1 MPFGLVNAPATF
13 SRVMRSV
20 FRGVPCVVN
29 FIDDILIHTR
39 SWEHHLEVL
48 EEVLRLLSKANLK
61 AKPSKCFLGFE
72 TIEFLGHQVSKG
84 CLKPNLDKI
93 DAIVNAHRPQSKK
106 KLRSFLGLAGY
117 YRKFF
122 PNFSAIAVPLTDKT
136 KKRLSN
142 NVMWEEAQ
150 ELAFQTLKSLLSA
163 APILHLPDV
172 EKPFILRT
180 DASDTGVG
188 AVLMQEDEGK
198 KFPVA
203 YASKKLLP
211 LEKNYSTI
219 EKECLGVVWAVQKFE
234 PYLYGREFVLEVDHE
249 PLRSMTKGKMANGRV
264 LRWSLALQPYQF
276 RVEAIKG
283 KDNVGADYLSR
294 MD

>member
-1 MPFGLVNAPATF
+1 
-13 SRVMRSV
+13 
-20 FRGVPCVVN
+20 VPCVDN
-29 FIDDILIHTR
+29 FIDDILIHTK

-48 EEVLRLLSKANLK
+48 EEVLRRLRKANLK
-61 AKPSKCFLGFE
+61 AKPKKCFIGFE

-84 CLKPNLDKI
+84 CVKPNLDKI
-93 DAIVNAHRPQSKK
+93 DAIVGASRPQTKK
-106 KLRSFLGLAGY
+106 QLRSFLGLAGY
-117 YRKFF
+117 YRKFV
-122 PNFSAIAVPLTDKT
+122 PNFSAIAVPLTDRTRKGE
-136 KKRLSN
+136 SN
-142 NVMWEEAQ
+142 NVKWEEPQ
-150 ELAFQTLKSLLSA
+150 EKAFQTLKAVLSK

-188 AVLMQEDEGK
+188 GVLMQEVGGK

-211 LEKNYSTI
+211 RERAYSTI
-219 EKECLGVVWAVQKFE
+219 EKECLAVVWAVQKFE

-249 PLRSMTKGKMANGRV
+249 PLRSMKRGKMANGRV
-264 LRWSLALQPYQF
+264 LRWSLALQPYQY

-283 KDNVGADYLSR
+283 KDNVGAHYLSR
-294 MD
+294 LH